1 MSTIGQGEYR
11 SKIAY
16 ADMTS
21 AQYRFVVLRS
31 DGKYVELADATAD
44 IAYGILQNT
53 PDEGEAASIKVQGE
67 SKLDCTSASGMTVG
81 EFVAPATTAKG
92 MVATTGQY
100 PRGRIT
106 QGTSDATAL
115 AVVEL
120 FDSGAALS

>member
-11 SKIAY
+11 SKLAY
-16 ADMTS
+16 SDMTA
-21 AQYRFVVLRS
+21 AQFKFVVLQS
-31 DGKYVELADATAD
+31 NGNYVELADATAD

-53 PDEGEAASIKVQGE
+53 PDADEVASIKVSGE

-81 EFVAPATTAKG
+81 QFVAPAATGKG

-100 PRGRIT
+100 PRGRVV

-120 FDSGAALS
+120 FNQGDALA